1 MFTLSASSADA
12 LRQTA
17 QRLTDWIQQHADS
30 LVLSDLAY
38 TLARRRTHRSVRTAV
53 IASSVDELIAGLG
66 EVADGDTVYQPAVGQ
81 DDRGPVWLFSG
92 QGSQWAAMGADLLT
106 NESVFAATVAE
117 LEPLIAAESGFSVT
131 EAMTAPETVTGIDR
145 VQPTIFA
152 MQVALAATMAAY
164 GVRPGAVIG
173 HSMGESAAAVVAGV
187 LSAEDGVRVICR
199 RSKLMATIAGSAAMA
214 SVELPALAVQ
224 SELTALG
231 IDDVVVAVVTAPQ
244 STVIAGGTESVRK
257 LVDIWERRDVL
268 ARAVAVDVASHSPQV
283 DPILDELIAALADL
297 NPKAPEIPYYSA
309 TLFDPR
315 EAPACDARY
324 WADNLRHTVRFSAAV
339 RSALDDGYRVFAE
352 LSPHPLLTHAVD
364 QIAGSVGMPVAALA
378 GMRREQPLPL
388 GLRRLLTDLHN
399 AGAAVD
405 FSVLCP
411 QGRLV
416 DAPLPAWSH
425 RFLFYDR
432 EGVDNRSPGGSTVA
446 VHPLLGSRAPVV
458 GRTRAIAR
466 RAGTPRLA
474 GRCWYRNLA
483 LVGRSPDTQRG
494 CSSRGRLLRD
504 GVVCGPCRPRR
515 AVRSTRHAL

>member
-1 MFTLSASSADA
+1 
-12 LRQTA
+12 
-17 QRLTDWIQQHADS
+17 
-30 LVLSDLAY
+30 
-38 TLARRRTHRSVRTAV
+38 
-53 IASSVDELIAGLG
+53 
-66 EVADGDTVYQPAVGQ
+66 
-81 DDRGPVWLFSG
+81 
-92 QGSQWAAMGADLLT
+92 
-106 NESVFAATVAE
+106 
-117 LEPLIAAESGFSVT
+117 
-131 EAMTAPETVTGIDR
+131 
-145 VQPTIFA
+145 
-152 MQVALAATMAAY
+152 
-164 GVRPGAVIG
+164 
-173 HSMGESAAAVVAGV
+173 
-187 LSAEDGVRVICR
+187 
-199 RSKLMATIAGSAAMA
+199 MATIAGSAAMA

-446 VHPLLGSRAPVV
+446 VHPLLGAHVRLPEEPERHAWQADVGTATLPWLGDHRIHNVAALPGAAYCEMALSAARAVLGEQSEVRDMRFEAMLLLDDQTPVSTVATVTSPGVVDFAVEALQEGV
-458 GRTRAIAR
+458 GHHLRRASAVLQQVSGECEPPAYDMASLLEAHPCRVDGEDLRRQFDKHGVQYGPAFTGLAVAYVAEDATATMLAEVALPGSIRSQQGLYAIHPALLDACFQSVGAHPDSQSVGSGLLVPLGCAESVPMLRCVPLAIA
-466 RAGTPRLA
+466 T
-474 GRCWYRNLA
+474 
-483 LVGRSPDTQRG
+483 RG
-494 CSSRGRLLRD
+494 
-504 GVVCGPCRPRR
+504 
-515 AVRSTRHAL
+515 